1 MAQDPTPPLTPER
14 LAALA
19 SIPFEAVP
27 SPGFVVHLG
36 RLQEN
41 CEILKSVADTSG
53 ATILL
58 ALKGFACFSTFPL
71 ISRYLKGTT
80 SSGLHEALLA
90 RDTFPGEVHVY
101 SPAFKTS
108 DLEALFP
115 FAHTLVFNSP
125 RQLQAG
131 LAYADK
137 ERNQPRPQF
146 GLRVNPE
153 CSTGD
158 VGLYDPCATGSR
170 LGTTRAALE
179 SALREQPDL
188 LEQVDGLHFHTLCEQ
203 DADALAITLKAFEK
217 QFGEW
222 LPGRKWINFGGGHH
236 ITRPGYALE
245 ELIALIRDFRKRH
258 PVDVYLEP
266 GEAIALHTGVLV
278 TTVLDILDSG
288 GKRIAILDSS
298 ATCHMP
304 DVLEMPYR
312 PRILNAGEP
321 GELGHDY
328 LIGGMSC
335 LAGDAIGS
343 YSFAQPLEIGQRVV
357 FLDMAHYTMVKTTT
371 FNGVPLPAICTYD
384 PEDKEL
390 RVVRQFDHTDY
401 ATRLS

>member
-137 ERNQPRPQF
+137 ERNQPRPQL

-203 DADALAITLKAFEK
+203 DADALAITLKAFESS
-217 QFGEW
+217 
-222 LPGRKWINFGGGHH
+222 
-236 ITRPGYALE
+236 
-245 ELIALIRDFRKRH
+245 KR
-258 PVDVYLEP
+258 
-266 GEAIALHTGVLV
+266 
-278 TTVLDILDSG
+278 
-288 GKRIAILDSS
+288 
-298 ATCHMP
+298 
-304 DVLEMPYR
+304 
-312 PRILNAGEP
+312 
-321 GELGHDY
+321 
-328 LIGGMSC
+328 
-335 LAGDAIGS
+335 
-343 YSFAQPLEIGQRVV
+343 GQS
-357 FLDMAHYTMVKTTT
+357 KI
-371 FNGVPLPAICTYD
+371 P
-384 PEDKEL
+384 
-390 RVVRQFDHTDY
+390 
-401 ATRLS
+401 